1 MKPKLFAQP
10 HIVRLF
16 IEDEEKLRTLP
27 GKNDSER
34 IRLAVHE
41 YITRGT

>member
-1 MKPKLFAQP
+1 MKPKRFAPP

-16 IEDEEKLRTLP
+16 LGDEEKIKQLP

-41 YITRGT
+41 MLKNI